1 MANEQ
6 SDLANLNL
14 ETTLPKPWERE
25 QTFNDVLY
33 DWMGRA
39 PWLAISAA
47 AHVIIVLICMAIPW
61 DKFSKA
67 PTTEIKATLDQAPEE
82 VFEDPPEEEPEELEE
97 EPTEEPVL
105 KDAEVS
111 DHNEEDTNEDAE
123 SVVGDP
129 DFSADSPF
137 DSKAFNDV
145 IGIGGGAG
153 GKFGGRFGGRKNLK
167 ARGGA
172 GVEQALKDGLEWLKW
187 HQSAEGTWKARD
199 YVENCGKIGPTTCS
213 DVGEESNNVGMTGL
227 ALLAFMGDGN
237 TTREGP
243 YKENVARGIKWLK
256 EEQDID
262 NGLFGGRIGHAFIY
276 NHAIASLAMCEA
288 YYFSQSPALKGSAQK
303 GVEFI
308 MSARNPYGA
317 WRYSQPPTGENDTSV
332 TGWMVFAL
340 KSAEEAKLK
349 IDKESFAGA
358 LTWIDEATDTST
370 GRVGYDAV
378 GTPSSRVTRINDHFN
393 EQRGESM
400 TAVGLLCRVFMGQD
414 PKTTPMMEKHA
425 ELMGKAL
432 PKWDADPK
440 AKEGTDFYYWY
451 YGSYAMY
458 QMGGDKYWEQ
468 WNKAMKTAVV
478 DSQRRDGDEK
488 GSWDAKVDPWGYA
501 GGRVYTTALGVLCL
515 EVYYRYAR
523 VLGGR

>member
-6 SDLANLNL
+6 PDLSNLHI
-14 ETTLPKPWERE
+14 ESSLPKPWERE

-47 AHVIIVLICMAIPW
+47 AHVIVVLICMAIPW
-61 DKFSKA
+61 DA
-67 PTTEIKATLDQAPEE
+67 LNRNEATEIKATIEQAPEE

-111 DHNEEDTNEDAE
+111 DHNEEDTNEDFE
-123 SVVGDP
+123 SVQGDP
-129 DFSADSPF
+129 DFTADSPF
-137 DSKAFNDV
+137 DAKAFNDV

-153 GKFGGRFGGRKNLK
+153 GKFGGRFGGRKNLR
-167 ARGGA
+167 ARGGS
-172 GVEQALKDGLEWLKW
+172 GTEQALKDGLEWLRW
-187 HQSAEGTWKARD
+187 HQSAEGLWDSDGFSA
-199 YVENCGKIGPTTCS
+199 NCGKIGASTCS
-213 DVGEESNNVGMTGL
+213 DPGEANNDIGMTGI
-227 ALLAFMGDGN
+227 ALLAFLGDGN

-243 YKENVARGIKWLK
+243 YKDNVARGIKWLK
-256 EEQDID
+256 EEQDPD
-262 NGLFGGRIGHAFIY
+262 TGLFGGRIGHAFIY
-276 NHAIASLAMCEA
+276 NHAIATLATCEA
-288 YYFSQSPALKGSAQK
+288 YYFSQSPLIKTTAQRAA
-303 GVEFI
+303 EYI
-308 MSARNPYGA
+308 MLARNPYSA
-317 WRYSQPPTGENDTSV
+317 WRYDVPPSGESDTSV

-349 IDKESFAGA
+349 VDRESFVGA
-358 LTWIDEATDTST
+358 LSWIDEVTDPAT
-370 GRVGYDAV
+370 GRVGYDSIGSA
-378 GTPSSRVTRINDHFN
+378 SSRVTRINDHFN

-400 TAVGLLCRVFMGQD
+400 TAVGLLCRFFLGQD
-414 PKTTPMMEKHA
+414 PDKTPIMQKHA
-425 ELMGKAL
+425 DLLAASL
-432 PKWDADPK
+432 PKWDADPA

-458 QMGGDKYWEQ
+458 QMGGDKYWEK

-515 EVYYRYAR
+515 EVYFRYAK
-523 VLGGR
+523 VLGAR

>member
-1 MANEQ
+1 MSNSNPPHSAAALERSLPQ
-6 SDLANLNL
+6 S
-14 ETTLPKPWERE
+14 WERARN
-25 QTFNDVLY
+25 FNDEFYEWLE
-33 DWMGRA
+33 RA

-61 DKFSKA
+61 ETITKSA
-67 PTTEIKATLDQAPEE
+67 PTQLNASLEQAPVE
-82 VFEDPPEEEPEELEE
+82 VFEDPLEEKLEELEE
-97 EPTEEPVL
+97 ELTEEPVIQE
-105 KDAEVS
+105 AEVS
-111 DHNEEDTNEDAE
+111 DHNEEDTNETTE
-123 SVVGDP
+123 SLVGEP
-129 DFSADSPF
+129 DLKSNSPF
-137 DSKAFNDV
+137 DEKFSNSV
-145 IGIGGGAG
+145 IGIGGPPG
-153 GKFGGRFGGRKNLK
+153 GKFGGRFGGGKDLRTK
-167 ARGGA
+167 GGRC
-172 GVEQALKDGLEWLKW
+172 VKDVLQDGLQWLKW
-187 HQSAEGTWKARD
+187 HQSAEGCWKAKD
-199 YVENCGKIGPTTCS
+199 YVENCGKIGSTTCS
-213 DVGEESNNVGMTGL
+213 DVGEESNNVGVTGV
-227 ALLAFMGDGN
+227 ALLAFLGDGN
-237 TTREGP
+237 TTRDGP
-243 YKENVARGIKWLK
+243 YRENVARGIKWLK
-256 EEQDID
+256 DEQDQD
-262 NGLFGGRIGHAFIY
+262 SGLIGGRVGHAFLY

-303 GVEFI
+303 SAEFI

-358 LTWIDEATDTST
+358 LSWIDEVTDYKT

-414 PKTTPMMEKHA
+414 PATTPVMEQHA
-425 ELMGKAL
+425 NLLAKAL

-458 QMGGDKYWEQ
+458 QMGGAHWTKWKSAMEQ
-468 WNKAMKTAVV
+468 AVV
-478 DSQRRDGDEK
+478 KSQRKEGDEK

>member
-1 MANEQ
+1 MANPQ
-6 SDLANLNL
+6 QPSLATSV
-14 ETTLPKPWERE
+14 ESSLPKPWERE
-25 QTFNDVLY
+25 SNFNDVLY
-33 DWMGRA
+33 DWLERA
-39 PWLAISAA
+39 PWLAISAV
-47 AHVIIVLICMAIPW
+47 AHVIVVLICMAIPW
-61 DKFSKA
+61 ETITKPE
-67 PTTEIKATLDQAPEE
+67 PTKVNASLEQAPVE
-82 VFEDPPEEEPEELEE
+82 VFEDPPDEKLEELEKE
-97 EPTEEPVL
+97 LTEDPVIQE
-105 KDAEVS
+105 AEVS
-111 DHNEEDTNEDAE
+111 DHNEADTNETSE
-123 SVVGDP
+123 SLVGDP
-129 DFSADSPF
+129 DFSSESPF
-137 DSKAFNDV
+137 EREFTGSV
-145 IGIGGGAG
+145 IGIGGPPG
-153 GKFGGRFGGRKNLK
+153 GKFGGRFGGGKDRRTK
-167 ARGGA
+167 GGT
-172 GVEQALKDGLEWLKW
+172 GCEIVVRDGLEWLRW
-187 HQSAEGTWKARD
+187 HQSAEGCWKAKD
-199 YVENCGKIGPTTCS
+199 YVENCGKIGATTCS
-213 DVGEESNNVGMTGL
+213 DAGEESNNVGVTGL
-227 ALLAFMGDGN
+227 ALLAFLGDGN
-237 TTREGP
+237 TTREGA
-243 YKENVARGIKWLK
+243 YRESVARGIKWLK
-256 EEQDID
+256 DEQDQD
-262 NGLFGGRIGHAFIY
+262 NGLFGGRVGHAFLY

-288 YYFSQSPALKGSAQK
+288 YYFSQSPALKRSAQK
-303 GVEFI
+303 ASEFI
-308 MSARNPYGA
+308 MSARNPYSA

-358 LTWIDEATDTST
+358 LSWIDEVTDYNT

-414 PKTTPMMEKHA
+414 PATTPVMEQHA
-425 ELMGKAL
+425 NLLAKAL

-458 QMGGDKYWEQ
+458 QMGGSHWTKWKAAMEQ
-468 WNKAMKTAVV
+468 AVV
-478 DSQRRDGDEK
+478 KSQRKEGDEK